1 MNRSLSW
8 CEPAT
13 LQQALLAAG
22 LAARTE
28 GPAWAKPR
36 ATSSWWQAPAA
47 RPVVP
52 PGLQVEAEPAVRFRP
67 FETADSALRGRLEAL
82 FGWIVEQT
90 GCRRL
95 FIVDAEGLVVVD
107 KNADPT
113 LVAISSAFVTLMERI
128 HGSLDTPTRTSI
140 AIEVDSTHY
149 LHLLEAE
156 TPLGRYTLGLVI
168 PLPLRRELTEA
179 FRKGLTLAMSADD
192 EA

>member
-1 MNRSLSW
+1 MSRSLSW
-8 CEPAT
+8 CEPAA

-28 GPAWAKPR
+28 GLGWASPR
-36 ATSSWWQAPAA
+36 AVSWWRAPAA
-47 RPVVP
+47 RPAAP
-52 PGLQVEAEPAVRFRP
+52 PILHPEEAAVRFRP
-67 FETADSALRGRLEAL
+67 FETADPALRGRLEAL

-128 HGSLDTPTRTSI
+128 HDSLDTPTRTSI
-140 AIEVDSTHY
+140 AIEVDSSHY
-149 LHLLEAE
+149 LHLLQAE

-168 PLPLRRELTEA
+168 PQPLRRELAEA
-179 FRKGLTLAMSADD
+179 FRKGLTLAMSAED